1 MTGGGHEPSLARQ
14 FVSTKKWLILA
25 VSMAMTVPC
34 LWHRR
39 IEAGDLGSHVYNAWL
54 AQLVRNGQ
62 APGLY
67 IVRQWN
73 NVLFDWMLLH
83 AANVLGFAAA
93 EKIVVSLCVLIFFWG
108 VFALVAAASGRPPWC
123 IAPCMA
129 MLAYGYSFNMG
140 FLNYY
145 LSIGLAAFSLALWWQ
160 GRAWAR
166 FLGVIL
172 VPFILLAHP
181 LGLLWL
187 TGTALYLIIWT
198 RFPHGWKLVAPAAAL
213 ALLVGVRWYLAHQ
226 SRFPV
231 DWAHDPFY
239 IMNGAD
245 QVRLYGPRYAA
256 LAWVVLAFGAFCV
269 AVDVIR
275 ARRDASFGRS
285 LRLPAELYLMAIVAV
300 ACLPENLR
308 PSITGG
314 WIGLLASRLT
324 TITAIFGLCL
334 LGALTPRKW
343 HLAGFGACAM
353 VFFAFLY
360 RDTLEL
366 NRMES
371 DAQRLVSTLP
381 FGTRVIATIWAP
393 PGSRVSFIGHIADR
407 ACIGQCFS
415 YANYEPSS
423 GQFRIRVRPGSPVVS
438 ASDDDT
444 EDMQAGEYEVQDE
457 DLPVMEIF
465 QCDDQDL
472 TKLCIRGLV
481 SGEKNGR
488 LGYKPLANER
498 PDPGLPPSLV
508 AKELPKWR

>member
-1 MTGGGHEPSLARQ
+1 MTGDGHEPSPARQ
-14 FVSTKKWLILA
+14 FVRTKKWLILV
-25 VSMAMTVPC
+25 VSVAMIVPC

-54 AQLVRNGQ
+54 TQLVEKGQ

-83 AANVLGFAAA
+83 TANVLGFPAA

-108 VFALVAAASGRPPWC
+108 VFAFVAAVSGQAPWF
-123 IAPCMA
+123 IAPCIA

-145 LSIGLAAFSLALWWQ
+145 LSLGLASFSLALLWQ
-160 GRAWAR
+160 GRGFER
-166 FLGVIL
+166 LCGLIL
-172 VPFILLAHP
+172 VPVVLLAHP
-181 LGLLWL
+181 VGVLWL
-187 TGTALYLIIWT
+187 AGTALYLILWT
-198 RFPHGWKLVAPAAAL
+198 TLSNGWKPVAPAAAL
-213 ALLVGVRWYLAHQ
+213 LLLFGVRWYLAHETW
-226 SRFPV
+226 FPV

-245 QVRLYGPRYAA
+245 QVRLYGERYAT
-256 LAWVVLAFGAFCV
+256 LAWTVLALGAFCIVV
-269 AVDVIR
+269 AVILER
-275 ARRDASFGRS
+275 HDASFWRS
-285 LRLPAELYLMAIVAV
+285 LRLPAEWYLVAIIAV

-324 TITAIFGLCL
+324 TLTAIFGLCL
-334 LGALTPRKW
+334 LSCLQPRKW
-343 HLAGFGACAM
+343 HLAGFGACAI
-353 VFFAFLY
+353 VFFVFLY
-360 RDTLEL
+360 QDTLVL

-371 DAQRLVSTLP
+371 GAEHLVSGLP
-381 FGTRVIATIWAP
+381 LGTRVIATIWAP

-407 ACIGQCFS
+407 ACIGHCFS

-423 GQFRIRVRPGSPVVS
+423 GQFRIRARPGSPVVS

-465 QCDDQDL
+465 QCDARDL
-472 TKLCIRGLV
+472 AKLCLRELAA
-481 SGEKNGR
+481 GEKNGR
-488 LGYKPLANER
+488 LGYKPPAN
-498 PDPGLPPSLV
+498 
-508 AKELPKWR
+508 